1 MAVKF
6 KSKYTAQQI
15 EQLLDAVGS
24 TVNGAIIRVEVLPEL
39 ADALTTSFYE
49 CDGKVYYSDGDKWN
63 EVGYSTNE
71 VGGGMPVDPSEG
83 VIGGSINTGSEDEP
97 VEVKAIIRFEDF
109 ELYEDDL
116 HFTVKPNSQTDIY
129 LRALRD
135 LMAAEGKTYYTLTQ
149 TEAYGFIEE
158 QVENNMLG
166 ATAAQ
171 NHGHFFIKIDLID
184 GHEVDI
190 TLEQVVDGVEIYL
203 IEYVGL
209 AL

>member
-1 MAVKF
+1 
-6 KSKYTAQQI
+6 
-15 EQLLDAVGS
+15 
-24 TVNGAIIRVEVLPEL
+24 
-39 ADALTTSFYE
+39 
-49 CDGKVYYSDGDKWN
+49 
-63 EVGYSTNE
+63 
-71 VGGGMPVDPSEG
+71 MPVDPDEG
-83 VIGGSINTGSEDEP
+83 VIGGSINTGDEDEP

-109 ELYEDDL
+109 ELYEDNL
-116 HFTVKPNSQTDIY
+116 HFTVKPNSQTDNY
-129 LRALRD
+129 LRALRE
-135 LMAAEGKTYYTLTQ
+135 LMATEGKTYYTLTQ
-149 TEAYGFIEE
+149 TEAYGFIEG
-158 QVENNMLG
+158 QMENNMLG